1 MAAIPIP
8 ADLTDDAPESRE
20 IAQIQVELFGVP
32 RLLARQE
39 AVGAFGGTLAELGE
53 SLLHACPALAGTVLD
68 GASGWPLDG
77 YIFVVDERFT
87 RDPYQRLSDDS
98 TVLLVSSVAG
108 G

>member
-1 MAAIPIP
+1 MASVPIP
-8 ADLTDDAPESRE
+8 ADDTAELPEIPE
-20 IAQIQVELFGVP
+20 VHVELFGVP

-39 AVGAFGGTLAELGE
+39 VVAARGATLGELGQ
-53 SLLHACPALAGTVLD
+53 SLRHACPALAGTVLD

-87 RDPYQRLSDDS
+87 HDRQTGLTSDS